1 MVATCLNEDMC
12 DEIAERS
19 ISQQIDR
26 HLEEDLK
33 YNCST
38 CVNVRVLDGNKYC
51 SSLALN
57 GDKLVLL
64 KKEYHDCEGW
74 EDKYD

>member
-1 MVATCLNEDMC
+1 MVATCLNEHQC

-19 ISQQIDR
+19 LNQQIDKY
-26 HLEEDLK
+26 LGEESG
-33 YNCST
+33 YSCSNCL
-38 CVNVRVLDGNKYC
+38 NVRTLNSNKYC

-74 EDKYD
+74 EDKDD